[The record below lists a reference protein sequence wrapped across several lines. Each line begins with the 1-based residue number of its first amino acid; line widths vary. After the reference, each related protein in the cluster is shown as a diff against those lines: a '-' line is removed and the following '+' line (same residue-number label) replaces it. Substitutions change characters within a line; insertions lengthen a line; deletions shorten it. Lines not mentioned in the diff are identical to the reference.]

1 MCEQLVESAFEAQKL
16 DPSLIIISSLRHGE
30 KVEKDHLVEIL
41 LNLLLA
47 QVIGPLGAGL
57 GERLLLGLGPVLVE
71 PENGNCKLASFTKI
85 SCTKALTTY
94 APSAGAFATP
104 TSGFSRTSRNQKAME
119 ANRWTFGALN
129 ILQSQHTFLRTPSS
143 QLVSNHVSN
152 PCKDQIH
159 TWESIIFFNYA
170 TGIIF
175 R

>member
-1 MCEQLVESAFEAQKL
+1 MKIQFNFLNFKL
-16 DPSLIIISSLRHGE
+16 S
-30 KVEKDHLVEIL
+30 
-41 LNLLLA
+41 
-47 QVIGPLGAGL
+47 
-57 GERLLLGLGPVLVE
+57 
-71 PENGNCKLASFTKI
+71 

-175 R
+175 RQERKTNNINSSQCYSCGCCHQNIKFPQFNKCKTNLVCEPISHMPRDKSCKMWY